1 MRLVDYPSIHEA
13 HFLSHRRHLAANRLT
28 GQVKSRGT
36 YDMLKL
42 TKTPN
47 LTEQAYQS
55 VKRQL
60 LNGSFPE
67 GSKLTEEYLS
77 SALGISKSP
86 VREALM
92 RLESEGLIHI
102 EARRGAYVRKFS
114 AREVHDLYDVRALLE
129 VHTVGIARITP
140 ELLQQ
145 MAASIER
152 TRTNL
157 DAGDKLSHI
166 EEDIHFH
173 GLIANSTGNHE
184 LGRILDNIQQKSLL
198 CRMATF
204 YLSATTAPASHQ
216 KIYTAMQD
224 GEIELAKREMHDH
237 ILFVRDALLQSL
249 VPGEELAGDEVQD
262 DFVEV

>member
-1 MRLVDYPSIHEA
+1 
-13 HFLSHRRHLAANRLT
+13 
-28 GQVKSRGT
+28 
-36 YDMLKL
+36 MLKL
-42 TKTPN
+42 AKNPN

-92 RLESEGLIHI
+92 RLESEGLINI

-114 AREVHDLYDVRALLE
+114 AEEVRDLYDVRALLE
-129 VHTVGIARITP
+129 VHAVSTARITP
-140 ELLQQ
+140 ELLEQ

-157 DAGDKLSHI
+157 EAGDKLSHI

-173 GLIANSTGNHE
+173 GLIARSTGNHE
-184 LGRILDNIQQKSLL
+184 FGRILDNIQQKGLL

-204 YLSATTAPASHQ
+204 YLSATTAPVSHQ
-216 KIYTAMQD
+216 KIYTAMRD
-224 GEIELAKREMHDH
+224 GDIDLAKREMHEH
-237 ILFVRDALLQSL
+237 ILFVRDTLLRSL
-249 VPGEELAGDEVQD
+249 EPDAELAGDEAEGDLVGARA
-262 DFVEV
+262 

>member
-1 MRLVDYPSIHEA
+1 
-13 HFLSHRRHLAANRLT
+13 
-28 GQVKSRGT
+28 
-36 YDMLKL
+36 MLKL
-42 TKTPN
+42 TKNPN

-92 RLESEGLIHI
+92 RLASEGLIII

-114 AREVHDLYDVRALLE
+114 AKEVHDLYDVRALLE
-129 VHTVGIARITP
+129 VHAVSIARITP
-140 ELLQQ
+140 ELLEP

-152 TRTNL
+152 TRANL
-157 DAGDKLSHI
+157 EAGDKLSHI

-173 GLIANSTGNHE
+173 GLIARSTGNPE
-184 LGRILDNIQQKSLL
+184 FCRILDNIQQKSLL

-216 KIYTAMQD
+216 KIYMAMRD
-224 GEIELAKREMHDH
+224 GDVELAKRDMHDH
-237 ILFVRDALLQSL
+237 ILFVRDTLLRSL
-249 VPGEELAGDEVQD
+249 APDVELAGDEAENDLVGARA
-262 DFVEV
+262 

>member
-1 MRLVDYPSIHEA
+1 
-13 HFLSHRRHLAANRLT
+13 
-28 GQVKSRGT
+28 
-36 YDMLKL
+36 MLKL
-42 TKTPN
+42 TKNPN

-77 SALGISKSP
+77 GALGISKSP

-92 RLESEGLIHI
+92 RLESEGLINI

-114 AREVHDLYDVRALLE
+114 AREVHDLYEVRALLE
-129 VHTVGIARITP
+129 VHAVSTARITP
-140 ELLQQ
+140 ELLEQ

-152 TRTNL
+152 TRNNL
-157 DAGDKLSHI
+157 EEGDKLRHI

-173 GLIANSTGNHE
+173 GLIAASTGNTE
-184 LGRILDNIQQKSLL
+184 FRRILDNIQQKSLL

-216 KIYTAMQD
+216 KIYTAMRNGD
-224 GEIELAKREMHDH
+224 IELAKRDMHDH
-237 ILFVRDALLQSL
+237 ILFVRDTLLRSL
-249 VPGEELAGDEVQD
+249 EPDLDLHGNEAED
-262 DFVEV
+262 DLVGARA

>member
-1 MRLVDYPSIHEA
+1 
-13 HFLSHRRHLAANRLT
+13 
-28 GQVKSRGT
+28 
-36 YDMLKL
+36 MLKL
-42 TKTPN
+42 TKNPN

-55 VKRQL
+55 VKQQL

-92 RLESEGLIHI
+92 RLESEGLINI
-102 EARRGAYVRKFS
+102 EARRGAYVRKFT
-114 AREVHDLYDVRALLE
+114 AKEVRELYDVRALLE
-129 VHTVGIARITP
+129 VHAVSTARITP
-140 ELLQQ
+140 QLLEA

-152 TRTNL
+152 TRANL
-157 DAGDKLSHI
+157 EAGDKLSHI

-173 GLIANSTGNHE
+173 GLISRSTGNHE
-184 LGRILDNIQQKSLL
+184 FGRILDNIQQKRLL

-216 KIYTAMQD
+216 KIYTAMRD
-224 GEIELAKREMHDH
+224 GDVELAKREMHDH
-237 ILFVRDALLQSL
+237 ILFVRDTLLRSL
-249 VPGEELAGDEVQD
+249 AHDVELAGDEAEDALVR
-262 DFVEV
+262 VRA

>member
-1 MRLVDYPSIHEA
+1 
-13 HFLSHRRHLAANRLT
+13 
-28 GQVKSRGT
+28 
-36 YDMLKL
+36 MLKL
-42 TKTPN
+42 TKNPN

-55 VKRQL
+55 VKQQL

-92 RLESEGLIHI
+92 RLESEGLINI
-102 EARRGAYVRKFS
+102 EARRGAYVRKFT
-114 AREVHDLYDVRALLE
+114 AKEVRELYDVRALLE
-129 VHTVGIARITP
+129 VHAVSTARITP
-140 ELLQQ
+140 QLLEA

-152 TRTNL
+152 TRANL
-157 DAGDKLSHI
+157 EAGDKLSHI

-173 GLIANSTGNHE
+173 GLISRSTGNHE
-184 LGRILDNIQQKSLL
+184 FGRILDNIQQKSLL

-216 KIYTAMQD
+216 KIYTAMRD
-224 GEIELAKREMHDH
+224 GDVELAKREMHDH
-237 ILFVRDALLQSL
+237 ILFVRDTLLRSL
-249 VPGEELAGDEVQD
+249 AHDVELAGDEAEDALVR
-262 DFVEV
+262 VRA

>member
-1 MRLVDYPSIHEA
+1 
-13 HFLSHRRHLAANRLT
+13 
-28 GQVKSRGT
+28 
-36 YDMLKL
+36 MLKL
-42 TKTPN
+42 TKKPN

-92 RLESEGLIHI
+92 RLESEGLISI
-102 EARRGAYVRKFS
+102 EARRGAYVRRFS
-114 AREVHDLYDVRALLE
+114 AKEVHDLYAVRALLE
-129 VHTVGIARITP
+129 VHAVSIATITP
-140 ELLQQ
+140 RLLEQ

-152 TRTNL
+152 TRKHL
-157 DAGDKLSHI
+157 EARDKLHHI

-173 GLIANSTGNHE
+173 GLIAGSTGNE
-184 LGRILDNIQQKSLL
+184 EFRRILDNIQQKSLL

-204 YLSATTAPASHQ
+204 YLSAPTAPASHQ
-216 KIYTAMQD
+216 KIYAAMRD
-224 GEIELAKREMHDH
+224 GDREAAQREMYNH
-237 ILFVRDALLQSL
+237 ILFVRDTLLRSLETDAETPSDMEKVLLQT
-249 VPGEELAGDEVQD
+249 P
-262 DFVEV
+262 

>member
-1 MRLVDYPSIHEA
+1 
-13 HFLSHRRHLAANRLT
+13 
-28 GQVKSRGT
+28 
-36 YDMLKL
+36 MLKL
-42 TKTPN
+42 TKNPN

-60 LNGSFPE
+60 LNGFFPE

-92 RLESEGLIHI
+92 RLESEGLISI

-114 AREVHDLYDVRALLE
+114 AKEVHDLYDVRALLE
-129 VHTVGIARITP
+129 GHAVSIAKITP
-140 ELLQQ
+140 ELLEQ

-152 TRTNL
+152 TRNNL
-157 DAGDKLSHI
+157 EAGDKLRHI

-173 GLIANSTGNHE
+173 GLIARSTENAE
-184 LGRILDNIQQKSLL
+184 FGRILDNIQQKSLL

-216 KIYTAMQD
+216 KIYTAMRD
-224 GEIELAKREMHDH
+224 GDIELAKREMHDH
-237 ILFVRDALLQSL
+237 ILFVRDTLLRSL
-249 VPGEELAGDEVQD
+249 EPGAELAAGEAED
-262 DFVEV
+262 DLVGARA

>member
-1 MRLVDYPSIHEA
+1 
-13 HFLSHRRHLAANRLT
+13 
-28 GQVKSRGT
+28 
-36 YDMLKL
+36 MLKL
-42 TKTPN
+42 TKNPN

-92 RLESEGLIHI
+92 RLESEGLIII

-114 AREVHDLYDVRALLE
+114 VKEVHDLYDVRALLE
-129 VHTVGIARITP
+129 VHAVSIARITP
-140 ELLQQ
+140 ELLEQ

-152 TRTNL
+152 TRANL
-157 DAGDKLSHI
+157 EAGDKLSHI

-173 GLIANSTGNHE
+173 GLIARSTGNPE
-184 LGRILDNIQQKSLL
+184 FGRILDNIQQKSLL

-204 YLSATTAPASHQ
+204 YLSATTAPSSHQ
-216 KIYTAMQD
+216 KIYTAMRD
-224 GEIELAKREMHDH
+224 GDTELAKREMHDH
-237 ILFVRDALLQSL
+237 ILFVRDTLLLSL
-249 VPGEELAGDEVQD
+249 APDVELAADEAENDLVGARA
-262 DFVEV
+262 

>member
-1 MRLVDYPSIHEA
+1 
-13 HFLSHRRHLAANRLT
+13 
-28 GQVKSRGT
+28 
-36 YDMLKL
+36 MLKL
-42 TKTPN
+42 TKNPN

-77 SALGISKSP
+77 TALGISKSP

-92 RLESEGLIHI
+92 RLESEGLINI

-114 AREVHDLYDVRALLE
+114 ADEVRDLYDVRALLE
-129 VHTVGIARITP
+129 VHAVSTARITP
-140 ELLQQ
+140 QLLEQ

-152 TRTNL
+152 TRLNL
-157 DAGDKLSHI
+157 EAGNKLSHI

-173 GLIANSTGNHE
+173 GLIATSTGNPE
-184 LGRILDNIQQKSLL
+184 FGRILDNIQQKSLL

-204 YLSATTAPASHQ
+204 YLSATTTPASHQ
-216 KIYTAMQD
+216 KIFTAMRD
-224 GEIELAKREMHDH
+224 GNIELAKREMHHH
-237 ILFVRDALLQSL
+237 ILFVRDTLLRSL
-249 VPGEELAGDEVQD
+249 APDAELAGDEAEND
-262 DFVEV
+262 LVEARA

>member
-1 MRLVDYPSIHEA
+1 
-13 HFLSHRRHLAANRLT
+13 
-28 GQVKSRGT
+28 
-36 YDMLKL
+36 MLKL
-42 TKTPN
+42 TKNPN

-60 LNGSFPE
+60 LNGAFPE

-92 RLESEGLIHI
+92 RLESEGLISI
-102 EARRGAYVRKFS
+102 ESRRGAYVRKFS
-114 AREVHDLYDVRALLE
+114 ASEVHDLYDVRALLE
-129 VHTVGIARITP
+129 VHAVRSARITP
-140 ELLQQ
+140 ALLEQ

-152 TRTNL
+152 TRNNL
-157 DAGDKLSHI
+157 ESGDKLHHI

-173 GLIANSTGNHE
+173 GLIAASTGNAE
-184 LGRILDNIQQKSLL
+184 FGRILDNIQQKSLL

-216 KIYTAMQD
+216 KIYTAMRD
-224 GEIELAKREMHDH
+224 GDMQRAQREMHEH
-237 ILFVRDALLQSL
+237 IFFVRDTLLRSMEAEAD
-249 VPGEELAGDEVQD
+249 GTSREAED
-262 DFVEV
+262 DLIESPA